1 MTGRRRARHRDKE
14 KTTMRTL
21 LEFRRHVF
29 FLLFLIVLCAI
40 VLVLSAM
47 SYQRAWAQEVVD
59 VHGVVT
65 NGTEGSQVPTGLEVL
80 LHRFGDE
87 GQIQILSTTTGA
99 DGAFIFTSVE
109 AVQDSTYAVAVNFQ
123 DVLYSATVLLPI
135 GSQPV
140 ELVVY
145 EVIQDIDV
153 LAIDAH
159 AVLINEGPDEESLFV
174 LEAVGVINDG
184 DRTFVPDLEQPVNF
198 NFMRFSLPEGAT
210 ELDVGSDLPGGEI
223 INIGTGFAL
232 TAPVTPGIHQ
242 VTYTYEMPY
251 TDGSATIQK
260 TFHMGADRFS
270 VLLPEG
276 LGFFAY
282 ASLDDGTKVETVDIG
297 GITYTSWEM
306 NDVAPGGRVSLQ
318 VSGLPTISFFGKA
331 GETLTESG
339 LLKIWIPSTLVV
351 VLLSLLSIGLIASY
365 KRARVPASGAMEKD
379 AIQGYVEGV
388 EGMDEDQLVQRVAAL
403 DDLYA
408 EGGIAE
414 GEYREARES
423 AKGRLLRLALDR
435 EDASKLERGEA

>member
-1 MTGRRRARHRDKE
+1 
-14 KTTMRTL
+14 MRG
-21 LEFRRHVF
+21 
-29 FLLFLIVLCAI
+29 
-40 VLVLSAM
+40 
-47 SYQRAWAQEVVD
+47 EVI
-59 VHGVVT
+59 
-65 NGTEGSQVPTGLEVL
+65 NGTEGSQAPMGLEVL

-87 GQIQILSTTTGA
+87 GQIQVLSTTTREG
-99 DGAFIFTSVE
+99 GAFTFTDVE
-109 AVQDSTYAVAVNFQ
+109 VVEDSTYAVAVSYQ
-123 DVLYSATVLLPI
+123 DVLYSASVPSPI

-140 ELVVY
+140 ELKVY

-153 LAIDAH
+153 LTVDAH
-159 AVLINEGPDEESLFV
+159 AVLINEGPDEESVFA

-251 TDGSATIQK
+251 ADGSATIEK

-282 ASLDDGTKVETVDIG
+282 ASLDDGTMVETVDIG
-297 GITYTSWEM
+297 GITYTSWEL
-306 NDVAPGGRVSLQ
+306 NDVVPGGRVSLR
-318 VSGLPTISFFGKA
+318 VSGLPAISWWSRA
-331 GETLTESG
+331 GETLTEGG
-339 LLKIWIPSTLVV
+339 LLKIWIPITLVV

-365 KRARVPASGAMEKD
+365 KRAGMPASGE
-379 AIQGYVEGV
+379 IGHGTVQGYMVEV
-388 EGMDEDQLVQRVAAL
+388 EALDEDRLVQRIADL

-408 EGGIAE
+408 QGNLGEN
-414 GEYREARES
+414 EYRETRQA
-423 AKGRLLRLALDR
+423 AKERLLRLALDEEGTSR
-435 EDASKLERGEA
+435 LRGEEA